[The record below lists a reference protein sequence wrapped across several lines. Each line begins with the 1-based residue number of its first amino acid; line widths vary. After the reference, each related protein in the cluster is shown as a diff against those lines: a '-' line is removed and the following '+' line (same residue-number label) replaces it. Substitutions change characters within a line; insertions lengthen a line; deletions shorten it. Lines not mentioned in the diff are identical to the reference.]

1 MFLPF
6 TCAQCLHFSKFSCWR
21 ADAPSITFPP
31 EASSN
36 ERGQEREYQMREGR
50 GDASFVLFKEQILV
64 ASAAYRNYRLVSC
77 LLQKTPD
84 VVEIL
89 WTRINGTACENDPP
103 FSFNSRH

>member
-6 TCAQCLHFSKFSCWR
+6 TCAQCLHFLSSR
-21 ADAPSITFPP
+21 VGGPTTPSITFPP
-31 EASSN
+31 EASST
-36 ERGQEREYQMREGR
+36 EREKEREYQMREGR

-77 LLQKTPD
+77 LLQNTPD
-84 VVEIL
+84 VVGIL
-89 WTRINGTACENDPP
+89 QMRINGIACESDPP

>member
-1 MFLPF
+1 
-6 TCAQCLHFSKFSCWR
+6 
-21 ADAPSITFPP
+21 
-31 EASSN
+31 
-36 ERGQEREYQMREGR
+36 MREGR

-89 WTRINGTACENDPP
+89 RTRINGTAC
-103 FSFNSRH
+103 